1 MAQRKNDTATLLIAF
16 LVTSGLVAGGL
27 WLVVKNFFPQLSGSV
42 FSSTQPDSNQPSPMP
57 TDAPA
62 FRLETTQPNPAVLA
76 IDGSVTLVALVKQ
89 FQYAYT
95 QVNPSLRTSYGL
107 PDGKPNGTNA
117 GIRNLIDG
125 KVNLAVSSRPLKSEE
140 YEAGLQSVAIAKD
153 AVAIAVG
160 RDNPYKGGLTSQQLK
175 QIFQGQITNWSE
187 VGGPNLPIKVINRS
201 PNSGSYTLFQEVALL
216 GQSFAP
222 DGANFITVKQDET
235 TPLLRMLGRNGIT
248 YSTIQQLEK
257 QLSVR
262 VLPIDGVQPTDQAA
276 IRNGTY
282 PISRVVY
289 LAVPTQT
296 SPAVKQFID
305 MVLTPQ
311 GQQIVKRVGFVPL

>member
-1 MAQRKNDTATLLIAF
+1 MTQRKNDTATLLIAF
-16 LVTSGLVAGGL
+16 LITSGLVAGGL
-27 WLVVKNFFPQLSGSV
+27 WVVVKNFFPRLSSSV
-42 FSSTQPDSNQPSPMP
+42 FSSTQPGSNQPSPVP
-57 TDAPA
+57 SDAQA
-62 FRLETTQPNPAVLA
+62 VKLETTQPNPAVLE

-95 QVNPSLRTSYGL
+95 QVNPSLRTSYGV
-107 PDGKPNGTNA
+107 PDGKPNGTNV
-117 GIRNLIDG
+117 GIRNLLDG
-125 KVNLAVSSRPLKSEE
+125 KVDMAVSSRPLKPEE
-140 YEAGLQSVAIAKD
+140 YEAGLQSIAIAKD

-160 RDNPYKGGLTSQQLK
+160 KDNPYKGGLTSQQLK
-175 QIFQGQITNWSE
+175 QIFQGQITNWAE

-201 PNSGSYTLFQEVALL
+201 PDSGSYTLFQEVALL

-235 TPLLRMLGRNGIT
+235 TPLLRMLGKNGIT
-248 YSTIQQLEK
+248 YSTVQQLEK

-262 VLPIDGVQPTDQAA
+262 VVPIDGIQPTDPTA
-276 IRNGTY
+276 IKDGIY

-289 LAVPTQT
+289 LVVPTKT
-296 SPAVKQFID
+296 SSAAKQFID
-305 MVLTPQ
+305 MALAPQ

>member
-16 LVTSGLVAGGL
+16 LLTSGLVAGGL
-27 WLVVKNFFPQLSGSV
+27 WLVVKNFFPRLSGSI
-42 FSSTQPDSNQPSPMP
+42 FSSTQPDSNQPSPIP
-57 TDAPA
+57 TGVQA
-62 FRLETTQPNPAVLA
+62 FKLETTQPNPAVLA

-125 KVNLAVSSRPLKSEE
+125 KVNMAVSSRPLKPEE
-140 YEAGLQSVAIAKD
+140 YEAGLQSIPIAKD

-216 GQSFAP
+216 GQPFAP

-262 VLPIDGVQPTDQAA
+262 VLPIDGVQPTDQTA

-296 SPAVKQFID
+296 SPAAKQFID